1 MKSEQQYI
9 ELYQEASDLIKRKSC
24 EVMNAV
30 RYEAFQQFVSS
41 GFPTRKVERYRYT
54 DVATAFAPNY
64 GISLSPL
71 EVKPSLYI
79 YNIKDAPIDVRP
91 YYHKIADAHDPITAL
106 NTALVH
112 EALLVH
118 VPKNTLVEDP
128 IVVDNWLRGT

>member
-1 MKSEQQYI
+1 MTRTEYTRI
-9 ELYQEASDLIKRKSC
+9 GETLYSTVLENGLEIRVLPKKDFSTYYA
-24 EVMNAV
+24 
-30 RYEAFQQFVSS
+30 
-41 GFPTRKVERYRYT
+41 
-54 DVATAFAPNY
+54 AFAPNY

-91 YYHKIADAHDPITAL
+91 YYHKIADAHDSITAL

-112 EALLVH
+112 DALLIH

-128 IVVDNWLRGT
+128 IAKKMCGKRV